1 MYVRLTHPVHFFD
14 CSNLEMEP
22 LQALMTAIGKVGYDH
37 EAVKNAETTIPYDP
51 ATVLFLEF
59 MITITI
65 RNHSRID
72 LLW

>member
-1 MYVRLTHPVHFFD
+1 
-14 CSNLEMEP
+14 MEP